1 LGKGGWAN
9 TGPRYTH
16 YEGSCNAGPAGTH
29 DAAILEAEM
38 LDLLDLRLTDAV
50 LADLRQVIM
59 ERVQARPE
67 NADIQAQVA
76 RLQRQLERLRE
87 LYILGDFSRDE
98 YMKARAER
106 MAEMIELERQIGGE
120 DYPLEAVLTRI
131 NRLGEILRNGTRKQ
145 QKRAINL
152 LFDKILVGPESEI
165 KGVELQKWARP
176 LFADL
181 LIVNGD
187 HECPQ
192 GETL

>member
-1 LGKGGWAN
+1 
-9 TGPRYTH
+9 
-16 YEGSCNAGPAGTH
+16 
-29 DAAILEAEM
+29 M

-131 NRLGEILRNGTRKQ
+131 NLGEILRNGTRKQ

>member
-1 LGKGGWAN
+1 MPPSWK
-9 TGPRYTH
+9 
-16 YEGSCNAGPAGTH
+16 
-29 DAAILEAEM
+29 EM
-38 LDLLDLRLTDAV
+38 LHLLDLRLTDAV

-67 NADIQAQVA
+67 NAELQLQVA
-76 RLQRQLERLRE
+76 KLQRQLERLRE

-152 LFDKILVGPESEI
+152 LFDKILVGPETKI
-165 KGVELQKWARP
+165 QGVELQDWAQP

-181 LIVNGD
+181 LMLGGD
-187 HECPQ
+187 TVCPQ